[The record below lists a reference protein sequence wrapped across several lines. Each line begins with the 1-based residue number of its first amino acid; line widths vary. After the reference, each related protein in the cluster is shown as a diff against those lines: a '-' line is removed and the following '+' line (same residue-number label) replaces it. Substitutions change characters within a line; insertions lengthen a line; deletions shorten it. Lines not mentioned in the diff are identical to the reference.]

1 MRFHPL
7 DLDGLVLVQLDRR
20 EDHRGYFARTFCI
33 DEFAAAGLPTAFP
46 QASVSFNRA
55 RGTLRGMHWQADP
68 YQEGKLI
75 RCTRGKVFDVAVD
88 IRPRSPTFARW
99 TGVTLSAETEDA
111 IYIPEGFAHGFQ
123 TLEDDSELLYQMTIP
138 YQDGMARGL
147 HHADPAIAIPW
158 PLQNPILS
166 DRDAALPPLTR

>member
-1 MRFHPL
+1 MHFKKL

-20 EDHRGYFARTFCI
+20 EDHRGYFARTFCA

-68 YQEGKLI
+68 HQEGKLI
-75 RCTRGKVFDVAVD
+75 RCTSGAVFDVAVD
-88 IRPRSPTFARW
+88 IRPHSPRYGRW
-99 TGVTLSAETEDA
+99 TGVTLSARSEDA

-123 TLEDDSELLYQMTIP
+123 TLEDDSELLYQMTVP
-138 YQDGMARGL
+138 YRDGMARGL
-147 HHADPAIAIPW
+147 HHADPAIAIAW
-158 PLQNPILS
+158 PLPNPILS
-166 DRDAALPPLTR
+166 DRDAALPPFSK